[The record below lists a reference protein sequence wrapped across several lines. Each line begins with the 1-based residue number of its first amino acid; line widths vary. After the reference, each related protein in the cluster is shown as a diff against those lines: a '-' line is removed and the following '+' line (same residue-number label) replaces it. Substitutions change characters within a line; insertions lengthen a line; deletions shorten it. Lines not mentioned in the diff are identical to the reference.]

1 MTIDDA
7 ALGRRIRELRLKQ
20 NMERQ
25 DLVDRAGVRMS
36 HVRNLESGNS
46 RPGMDALYRI
56 AQALSVN
63 VDELLCDSVVKSGWV
78 YRKEIMETVKD
89 CNEFEKR
96 YLLYMLKMGRLLL
109 KKDMDANVDVK
120 QFFEDMGI

>member
-1 MTIDDA
+1 
-7 ALGRRIRELRLKQ
+7 
-20 NMERQ
+20 
-25 DLVDRAGVRMS
+25 
-36 HVRNLESGNS
+36 
-46 RPGMDALYRI
+46 MDALYRI

-109 KKDMDANVDVK
+109 KKDMDANEDVK
-120 QFFEDMGI
+120 RFFEDMGI

>member
-1 MTIDDA
+1 
-7 ALGRRIRELRLKQ
+7 
-20 NMERQ
+20 
-25 DLVDRAGVRMS
+25 
-36 HVRNLESGNS
+36 
-46 RPGMDALYRI
+46 MDALYRI

>member
-1 MTIDDA
+1 
-7 ALGRRIRELRLKQ
+7 
-20 NMERQ
+20 
-25 DLVDRAGVRMS
+25 
-36 HVRNLESGNS
+36 
-46 RPGMDALYRI
+46 MDALYRI

-109 KKDMDANVDVK
+109 KKDMDANEDVK

>member
-1 MTIDDA
+1 
-7 ALGRRIRELRLKQ
+7 
-20 NMERQ
+20 
-25 DLVDRAGVRMS
+25 
-36 HVRNLESGNS
+36 
-46 RPGMDALYRI
+46 MDALYRI

-120 QFFEDMGI
+120 RFFEDMGI